1 MARQVVRKNHRLA
14 LAAHHTHPATARAQA
29 DLSPGHDP
37 GVLQAGDEVSV
48 SLNGLT
54 DSCHHPVL
62 AVRTH
67 R

>member
-54 DSCHHPVL
+54 DS
-62 AVRTH
+62 
-67 R
+67 